1 MLKTKEEYLE
11 SMRRMNPNVWM
22 FGERIKDITKFGFTR
37 LALEGIGMS
46 YTLAQDLR
54 YKHMLTATSGLT
66 GKEINVYTHV
76 NSSVDDLKKR
86 VKVARLMCQ
95 RTGVCTGRCPGWDCI
110 NAIWDTT
117 YEMDK
122 KLKTEYHKRFREY
135 LRWVQEED
143 LVCAG
148 ALTDAKGNRALRA
161 SRQADP
167 DMYVHVV
174 EKKKDGIIVRG
185 AKAMIEGVACAHE
198 ILVQPGTGFSVH
210 EKEYAVS
217 FAVPTNAKGLTII
230 VNRQCSDERKNDP
243 GFDKGN
249 LKYGSLEALVVFD
262 DVFIPWERVFMCGEY
277 EYAAEMVTKFV
288 LLHRMVLAGCLA
300 GCGDV
305 VVGASSLLADYHG
318 LKRQMLEKLIDMV
331 YYSEAM
337 YATALGAAC
346 EGTAYPSGA
355 WFPDTLLANISKLN
369 LFWMPY
375 EITKLADEIAGG
387 IISCMPSEKDLRSN
401 NIGPYVTKY
410 LQAAYDSKTED
421 RMRIVRL
428 LENMTAGAGRMS
440 ALCMHGGGS
449 PAASRLVLRQ
459 LLDLHLKQRWAK
471 ELAGIE

>member
-1 MLKTKEEYLE
+1 MLKTREEYIE
-11 SMRRMNPNVWM
+11 SIRKMNPNVYM
-22 FGERIKDITKFGFTR
+22 FGERIRDITKFGITR
-37 LALEGIGMS
+37 LALEGIGVS
-46 YTLAQDLR
+46 YDLPHDPR
-54 YKHMLTATSGLT
+54 YREMVTKRSDLT
-66 GKEINVYTHV
+66 GEEVNVYTHI
-76 NSSVDDLKKR
+76 NSSSEDLKRR

-122 KLKTEYHKRFREY
+122 KLKTNYHQRFREF
-135 LRWVQEED
+135 LKRVQQED
-143 LVCAG
+143 LMCAG

-161 SRQADP
+161 VRQSDP

-174 EKKKDGIIVRG
+174 EKKRDGIVVRG
-185 AKAMIEGVACAHE
+185 AKAMIEGAACAHE

-210 EKEYAVS
+210 EKDYAVA
-217 FAVPTNAKGLTII
+217 FAVPTNAKGLSII
-230 VNRQCSDERKNDP
+230 VNRQSSDERKNDP

-249 LKYGSLEALVVFD
+249 TKYGSLEALVVFD
-262 DVFIPWERVFMCGEY
+262 DVFIPWDRVFMCGEY

-300 GCGDV
+300 GCGDIV
-305 VVGASSLLADYHG
+305 TGASSLLADYHG
-318 LKRQMLEKLIDMV
+318 LSRQMLDKLIDMV

-337 YATALGAAC
+337 YATAIGAAS

-355 WFPDTLLANISKLN
+355 WFPDTLLANVSKLN

-387 IISCMPSEKDLRSN
+387 IVSCMPSEKDLRGRVT
-401 NIGPYVTKY
+401 GPYVEKY
-410 LQAAYDSKTED
+410 LKGTYDSTTEN

-428 LENMTAGAGRMS
+428 LENMTAGAGRIS

-449 PAASRLVLRQ
+449 PAAARLVLRQ

-471 ELAGIE
+471 DLAGIE